1 MPTREPGKHPATR
14 TFQAIRIHVNG
25 ELDALESALPQAV
38 RLLAPGGRLCV
49 ISFHSLED
57 RIVKRFIRR
66 EEQGDPV
73 YAGLPNVP
81 RACAGAPEARGRR
94 GHGRRGR
101 SAGESPRPQRRA
113 ARGREAGRMSSN
125 GWRVLVAVL
134 WLGVLGSSLGVIYA
148 KHEARSR
155 FNELQ
160 QLTQQ
165 RDDLDIEWGQL
176 QLEQS
181 TWATHGRVERVAR
194 DDLRMV
200 IPQASDLR
208 IVQP

>member
-1 MPTREPGKHPATR
+1 M
-14 TFQAIRIHVNG
+14 
-25 ELDALESALPQAV
+25 SAAAW
-38 RLLAPGGRLCV
+38 RLV
-49 ISFHSLED
+49 
-57 RIVKRFIRR
+57 
-66 EEQGDPV
+66 
-73 YAGLPNVP
+73 
-81 RACAGAPEARGRR
+81 
-94 GHGRRGR
+94 
-101 SAGESPRPQRRA
+101 
-113 ARGREAGRMSSN
+113 
-125 GWRVLVAVL
+125 VAVL
-134 WLGVLGSSLGVIYA
+134 WVAVLGSSLGVVYA

-160 QLTQQ
+160 KLTKA

-194 DDLRMV
+194 DELRMT

>member
-1 MPTREPGKHPATR
+1 
-14 TFQAIRIHVNG
+14 
-25 ELDALESALPQAV
+25 
-38 RLLAPGGRLCV
+38 
-49 ISFHSLED
+49 
-57 RIVKRFIRR
+57 
-66 EEQGDPV
+66 
-73 YAGLPNVP
+73 
-81 RACAGAPEARGRR
+81 
-94 GHGRRGR
+94 
-101 SAGESPRPQRRA
+101 
-113 ARGREAGRMSSN
+113 MSSN
-125 GWRVLVAVL
+125 GWRLVVAVS

>member
-1 MPTREPGKHPATR
+1 
-14 TFQAIRIHVNG
+14 
-25 ELDALESALPQAV
+25 
-38 RLLAPGGRLCV
+38 
-49 ISFHSLED
+49 
-57 RIVKRFIRR
+57 
-66 EEQGDPV
+66 
-73 YAGLPNVP
+73 
-81 RACAGAPEARGRR
+81 
-94 GHGRRGR
+94 
-101 SAGESPRPQRRA
+101 
-113 ARGREAGRMSSN
+113 MSSN
-125 GWRVLVAVL
+125 GWRALVAVL

-194 DDLRMV
+194 EELRMV